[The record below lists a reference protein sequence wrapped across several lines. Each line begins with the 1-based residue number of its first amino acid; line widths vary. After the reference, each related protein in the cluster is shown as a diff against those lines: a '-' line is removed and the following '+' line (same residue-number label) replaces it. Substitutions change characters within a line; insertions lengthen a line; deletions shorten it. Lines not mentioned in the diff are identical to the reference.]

1 MSLKYKHTLLLVDD
15 EGHITKALLR
25 LLRREGYEILCAS
38 SGPEGLEKL
47 KAAEKPVSLIISD
60 QRMPGM
66 NGAEFLEK
74 AKAIFPHAI
83 RILLTG
89 YSDMDALVDA
99 VNKGEIHRYFAK
111 PWNDEDLLL
120 QVRQSLEQYELFVE
134 NRRLLALTA
143 RQNKQLKELNEALEE
158 KVAARTEEIARKN
171 KELTTLNEQ
180 LEANLYN
187 TVRAFASLVETHT
200 PAVAGHGRRV
210 GTLARR
216 IAEQMGL
223 AEEEVTQ
230 VEIAGL
236 LHDIGKLGLPAR
248 LLDYQQDTWSSE
260 EKALY
265 RDHPKNGQAT
275 VHFINKLDHAG
286 LLIRSHHEQ
295 FDGHGY
301 PDELSEEEIPLGS
314 RIIAVANAYDKIVNL
329 RVSPHPS
336 GGVRQKTGN
345 PGRASGAT
353 RAALK
358 EDAAQHLKRHGFTWY
373 DPDIIKIFLE
383 MLKAEGAAEAGARWV
398 SLEELRPGMVLKKS
412 LYSSKGRFLI
422 PSATILSA
430 DMISKLKAHYATDL
444 VCERICVAT
453 A

>member
-15 EGHITKALLR
+15 EVHITKALQR
-25 LLRREGYEILCAS
+25 LLRREGYEIHCAS

-47 KAAEKPVSLIISD
+47 KATGKPFSLIISD

-74 AKAIFPHAI
+74 AKAIFPHAM

-99 VNKGEIHRYFAK
+99 VNKGDIHRYFAK

-143 RQNKQLKELNEALEE
+143 KQNNELKHLNDALEE
-158 KVAARTEEIARKN
+158 KVAARTEEVARKN
-171 KELTTLNEQ
+171 KELTALNEQ
-180 LEANLYN
+180 LESNLYN
-187 TVRAFASLVETHT
+187 TVRAFASLLETHT
-200 PAVAGHGRRV
+200 PSVAGHGRRV
-210 GTLARR
+210 STLARR

-236 LHDIGKLGLPAR
+236 LHDIGKLGLPAS
-248 LLDYQQDTWSSE
+248 LMDYQEDTWSAE

-286 LLIRSHHEQ
+286 LLIRSHHEH

-314 RIIAVANAYDKIVNL
+314 RIIAVTNAYDKIVNL
-329 RVSPHPS
+329 RVGRNRAGSA
-336 GGVRQKTGN
+336 GQKAAKTAGV
-345 PGRASGAT
+345 SAT
-353 RAALK
+353 ARAALK
-358 EDAAQHLKRHGFTWY
+358 EEAMKHLKRHGFTRY
-373 DPDIIKIFLE
+373 DPDIVKIFLE
-383 MLKAEGAAEAGARWV
+383 MLKAEGALEAGARWV

-422 PSATILSA
+422 PSATTLSA
-430 DMISKLKAHYATDL
+430 DMIAKLKAHYASDL
-444 VCERICVAT
+444 VTERICVAK